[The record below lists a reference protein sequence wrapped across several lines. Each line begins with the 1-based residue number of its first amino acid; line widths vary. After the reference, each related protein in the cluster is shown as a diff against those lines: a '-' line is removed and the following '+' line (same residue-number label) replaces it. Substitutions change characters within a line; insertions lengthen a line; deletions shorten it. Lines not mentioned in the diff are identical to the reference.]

1 MGDNVMNTITTI
13 FAIMIISAIPI
24 MVLIAI
30 HFEKKDFNNGFCP
43 HCKSKLYFF
52 DCDNQGRRGYKCE
65 KCRYHTWV
73 IYNTVDKDY
82 WEK

>member
-1 MGDNVMNTITTI
+1 MNTITII
-13 FAIMIISAIPI
+13 FAIMIISVIPI
-24 MVLIAI
+24 MVLLAI

-52 DCDNQGRRGYKCE
+52 HCDNQGRRGYKCE
-65 KCRYHTWV
+65 KCRCHIWISYS
-73 IYNTVDKDY
+73 TVDKDY